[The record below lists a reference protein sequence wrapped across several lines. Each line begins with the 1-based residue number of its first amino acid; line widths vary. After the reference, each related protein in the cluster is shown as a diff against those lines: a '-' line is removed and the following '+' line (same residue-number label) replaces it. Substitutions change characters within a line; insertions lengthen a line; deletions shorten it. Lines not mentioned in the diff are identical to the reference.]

1 MVVKLHE
8 KEIDNLKELG
18 FLGFHSV
25 KYLIET
31 DCGNIPNVMG
41 VYIVFC
47 RSEQINFLNDSIG
60 GHFKGKNPTVSI
72 NKLSEKWVDN
82 TPILYIGKAGGF
94 KSNATLKKRIKQYIQ
109 FGNGQPVGHWG
120 GRLIWQIKE
129 NRELLIA
136 YKSLSD
142 IDPREYEKTLITK
155 FFENYGKLPF
165 ANLTR

>member
-1 MVVKLHE
+1 MSAKE
-8 KEIDNLKELG
+8 KNINNLKKLG
-18 FLGFHSV
+18 FLGVRSV
-25 KYLIET
+25 KHLIES
-31 DCGNIPNVMG
+31 DCENIPNVMG
-41 VYIVFC
+41 VYVVFYKI
-47 RSEQINFLNDSIG
+47 EQINFLNDSIG

-142 IDPREYEKTLITK
+142 IDPREYEKTLLNK
-155 FFENYGKLPF
+155 FFEIYGKLPF
-165 ANLTR
+165 ANLKR